1 MSEGF
6 HSLQEFLHH
15 TKGVLYLL
23 SVAYLIAMSEGF
35 HSLQEFLHHTKGV
48 LYLLSVAYLIG
59 FVFFWR
65 YLHDREREDD

>member
-6 HSLQEFLHH
+6 YSLQEFLHH
-15 TKGVLYLL
+15 TKG
-23 SVAYLIAMSEGF
+23 M
-35 HSLQEFLHHTKGV
+35 

-65 YLHDREREDD
+65 YLHDRERGDD